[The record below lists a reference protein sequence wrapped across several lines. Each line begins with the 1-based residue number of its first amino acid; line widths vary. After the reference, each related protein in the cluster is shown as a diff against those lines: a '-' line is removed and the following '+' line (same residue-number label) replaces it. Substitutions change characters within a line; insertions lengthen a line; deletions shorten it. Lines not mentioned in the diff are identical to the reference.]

1 MLYYEPLPLFL
12 GLDNFSLLFLPT
24 DSLYVLGAD
33 PFSWVRNVI
42 RQVFLSPGYCV
53 CLTVFKLPQKALLS
67 KIQYFLCTGAND

>member
-1 MLYYEPLPLFL
+1 MLYYEPLSLFL
-12 GLDNFSLLFLPT
+12 GLDNSSPFFPPT
-24 DSLYVLGAD
+24 DSLYILGAD

-67 KIQYFLCTGAND
+67 KIQYFLCTRAND